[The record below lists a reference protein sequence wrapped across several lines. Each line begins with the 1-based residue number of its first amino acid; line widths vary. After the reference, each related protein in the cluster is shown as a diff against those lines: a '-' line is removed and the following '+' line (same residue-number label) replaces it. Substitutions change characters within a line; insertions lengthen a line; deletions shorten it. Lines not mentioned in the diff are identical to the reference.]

1 MTPEKAEEALRYFEE
16 ARVVL
21 STLEERID
29 EFNKASKSLKDGIQ
43 QMEKIEIQIDE
54 LGEKI
59 SRNIN
64 LASIENELKSR
75 VQRLNDIELDII
87 ENQKILRD
95 TRKIFS
101 NTWLNNLL
109 AFALGFVF
117 TFLLKTLNFI

>member
-1 MTPEKAEEALRYFEE
+1 MNPEKAEETLRYFEE

-21 STLEERID
+21 TTLEERIN
-29 EFNKASKSLKDGIQ
+29 EFNQASESLKDGIQ

-64 LASIENELKSR
+64 LTSIENELKSR

-87 ENQKILRD
+87 ENQKILKD
-95 TRKIFS
+95 TKKIFMNIWINS
-101 NTWLNNLL
+101 LL
-109 AFALGFVF
+109 AFVLGFLF
-117 TFLLKTLNFI
+117 AFFLKLVNLI